1 MGHLGFRSS
10 EVEPDVWMRP
20 ALRTDKSE
28 YYEYVLLY
36 VDNCLVLSEKAKDN
50 IRKEIG
56 KDFDLKEE
64 SIGPPDIYLGGKMRL
79 VVLENGSKAWAF
91 GSSQYIQNAVKNV
104 KDYLKGCGE
113 SLPA

>member
-36 VDNCLVLSEKAKDN
+36 VDNCLVLSEKA
-50 IRKEIG
+50 RTSYER
-56 KDFDLKEE
+56 
-64 SIGPPDIYLGGKMRL
+64 RL
-79 VVLENGSKAWAF
+79 ANTLS
-91 GSSQYIQNAVKNV
+91 
-104 KDYLKGCGE
+104 
-113 SLPA
+113 